1 MQVAIMHKHDG
12 SPYAIAITGPDDL
25 TRIFGTKSTITK
37 INDELYHVVH
47 PLSME
52 RIIEV
57 WIKTVATLDS

>member
-1 MQVAIMHKHDG
+1 MQIAIMRERDR

-37 INDELYHVVH
+37 INDELYRVVH

-57 WIKTVATLDS
+57 WIKTLDTLDS